1 MKKETKEKVEKK
13 AISGMASII
22 RAVMR
27 VIVPSKPGEI

>member
-13 AISGMASII
+13 AISGMISIT